1 MQVVDTLPGLGAV
14 IEDQSVAIAGDL
26 AVIGDPIGDADQ
38 TGHDGVML
46 RRQVRQRGD
55 VLFRDHQDVRGRDRS
70 DVLEGHRIRIAEDL
84 VGRDQPRENLAE
96 EALFGHGGSL
106 A

>member
-26 AVIGDPIGDADQ
+26 AVIGDPIGDANQ
-38 TGHDGVML
+38 TGHDGLML
-46 RRQVRQRGD
+46 RGQLMQRGD
-55 VLFRDHQDVRGRDRS
+55 VLFRDDQDVRGRDRAN
-70 DVLEGHRIRIAEDL
+70 VLEGHRVRIAEDL
-84 VGRDQPRENLAE
+84 AGRDLPGENLAE
-96 EALFGHGGSL
+96 EALLGHGGSL